1 MRQWLGRAA
10 RITGR
15 YLYIGL
21 ASFGASMFG
30 GVVLQETL
38 RGLAEYRRSWDAP
51 VSRRP
56 AGSSTCPGH
65 PEQAAGHLP
74 PTAEE
79 QDLWA
84 QLY

>member
-1 MRQWLGRAA
+1 MRRWLGRAA

-15 YLYIGL
+15 YLYLGL

-30 GVVLQETL
+30 GVVLQETM

-51 VSRRP
+51 ASHGP
-56 AGSSTCPGH
+56 SGAGH
-65 PEQAAGHLP
+65 PERAAGHLP

-79 QDLWA
+79 RDLWA
-84 QLY
+84 RLY